1 MNREHFLQLGTFV
14 WWSEGLLMV
23 EPLMGGDWA
32 MANLALVPQTMV
44 LVSWA
49 IAN

>member
-1 MNREHFLQLGTFV
+1 
-14 WWSEGLLMV
+14 MV
-23 EPLMGGDWA
+23 KHLMGGDWA

-49 IAN
+49 IANWKKVLETVAH